1 MSVWSSVVCSSYLVA
16 PLGRVPLRVRAK
28 SLESLLAIRVR
39 RRVAQ
44 IVGLRGP
51 VAVLVEGSRDPA
63 TELVDLSDHV
73 AVTVVLHHLLGAIT
87 VLQQLRVRSDER
99 RVGTECVSTCRSR
112 WSQYHKK
119 KQKE

>member
-87 VLQQLRVRSDER
+87 VLKQLRVRIDLAIGRASCRER
-99 RVGTECVSTCRSR
+99 VCKYG
-112 WSQYHKK
+112 
-119 KQKE
+119 